1 MKKRVFLKY
10 PKLTLLA
17 LTFLLAYILFK
28 SHKEWAFLSIVSTWG
43 LPGAFLLGMFYAYGF
58 TSAPATALL
67 LLTAKQYPIFVAGL
81 LGGLGALIGDLV
93 IFSLVRASFADEFHM
108 LSQERLV
115 KAGTA
120 LVPKKV
126 RKFLLPILAGV
137 IISSPLP
144 DEIGVILLAGS
155 TRLSTKWFSLISFIL
170 NSTGILVV
178 LRIGTIL

>member
-1 MKKRVFLKY
+1 MKKRGFWKY

-28 SHKEWAFLSIVSTWG
+28 SHREWAFLSIMSTWG

-67 LLTAKQYPIFVAGL
+67 LLTAKQYPILVAGF
-81 LGGLGALIGDLV
+81 LGGLGALVGDLV
-93 IFSLVRASFADEFHM
+93 IFSVVRASFADEFYM
-108 LSQERLV
+108 LSRERLV
-115 KAGTA
+115 KAGTQ

-144 DEIGVILLAGS
+144 DEIGVTLLAAS
-155 TRLSTKWFSLISFIL
+155 TNISTKWFSLISFVL
-170 NSTGILVV
+170 NSTGIIII
-178 LRIGTIL
+178 LRIGTAI

>member
-1 MKKRVFLKY
+1 MKKRGFWKY

-28 SHKEWAFLSIVSTWG
+28 SHKEWAFLSVISTWG

-67 LLTAKQYPIFVAGL
+67 LLTAKQYPTLAAGF
-81 LGGLGALIGDLV
+81 LGGLGALVGDLV
-93 IFSLVRASFADEFHM
+93 IFSVVRASFADEFRM

-115 KAGTA
+115 KAGTV
-120 LVPKKV
+120 LVPKKI

-155 TRLSTKWFSLISFIL
+155 TSLSTKWFSLISFIL
-170 NSTGILVV
+170 NTTGILII
-178 LRIGTIL
+178 LRIGTAI